1 MDFSGFYLDDN
12 ILFNIFSKLS
22 LKEKIKFSH
31 INSLTYNNYV
41 PVIKNEIYKFINN
54 DYYHYYLLLKL
65 YNYDNYEIN
74 KIGSYTISNMKIIKD
89 IRDNKYRDLR
99 FLFEIILKGYT
110 KKYDNDNNVI
120 DTIINKMINCK
131 HFNRFETIR
140 KIYQEPILFSL
151 RRDITIKE
159 PKDYLHIYII

>member
-1 MDFSGFYLDDN
+1 MEFSGFYLDDN

-89 IRDNKYRDLR
+89 IRDNKYRDIR

-140 KIYQEPILFSL
+140 RIYQEPILFSL
-151 RRDITIKE
+151 RKDITIKE